1 VSTNIRL
8 GISTCPND
16 TFAFHALLHRQIDTD
31 GFAFEVELMD
41 VEELNEGMAAGRFDV
56 AKMSYHALLLQA
68 AELRLLSAGSALGF
82 GVGPVVLARA
92 GYGADQPEAPR
103 VLSPGK
109 LTTAALLWQLF
120 LAEQHPGARLDHVIF
135 SDIMPA
141 LERGEA
147 DLGICIHEGR
157 FTWQQSGL
165 ELAVDLGARWEAET
179 GAPLPLGGIAA
190 TRGLGL
196 ETAERLARVV
206 RASVTWGMA
215 NREACLPT
223 MAKYA
228 QEQTDE
234 VLWSHVDLY
243 VNAWTQDLGAE
254 GRAAIAALNRLGVAR
269 GLTPAGGLE
278 LAQA

>member
-1 VSTNIRL
+1 MNTPLRL

-16 TFAFHALLHRQIDTD
+16 TFAFHALMHGQIDTD
-31 GFAFEVELMD
+31 GFDFKVELMD

-56 AKMSYHALLLQA
+56 AKMSYHAMLLQA
-68 AELRLLSAGSALGF
+68 PQLRLLSAGSALGF

-92 GYGADQPEAPR
+92 GFGADRPQTPR

-109 LTTAALLWQLF
+109 LTTAALLWELF
-120 LAEQHPGARLDHVIF
+120 LAKKHPGAKLDHVVF

-141 LERGEA
+141 LEQSNA

-157 FTWQQSGL
+157 FTWQESGL
-165 ELAVDLGARWEAET
+165 ELAEDLGARWEAET
-179 GAPLPLGGIAA
+179 KSPLPLGGIAA
-190 TRGLGL
+190 ARSLDM
-196 ETAERLARVV
+196 ETAQRLARVV

-223 MAKYA
+223 MARYA
-228 QEQTDE
+228 QEHTDE

-243 VNAWTQDLGAE
+243 VNAWTQDLGAK
-254 GRAAIAALNRLGVAR
+254 GRAAIDALNRLGVAR
-269 GLTPAGGLE
+269 GLTPEGGLE

>member
-1 VSTNIRL
+1 
-8 GISTCPND
+8 
-16 TFAFHALLHRQIDTD
+16 
-31 GFAFEVELMD
+31 MD

-56 AKMSYHALLLQA
+56 AKMSYHAMLLQA
-68 AELRLLSAGSALGF
+68 PQLRLLSAGSALGF

-92 GYGADQPEAPR
+92 GFAAEQPGAPR

-109 LTTAALLWQLF
+109 LTTAALLWELF
-120 LAEQHPGARLDHVIF
+120 LAEQHPRAQLDHVVF

-141 LERGEA
+141 LERGDA

-165 ELAVDLGARWEAET
+165 ELAEDLGARWEAET
-179 GAPLPLGGIAA
+179 AAPLPLGGIAA
-190 TRGLGL
+190 ARGLG
-196 ETAERLARVV
+196 EQTAQRLARVV

-215 NREACLPT
+215 NRDACLPT
-223 MAKYA
+223 MARHA
-228 QEQTDE
+228 QEHTEE

-254 GRAAIAALNRLGVAR
+254 GRAAIEALNRLGVAR
-269 GLTPAGGLE
+269 GLTPEGGLG